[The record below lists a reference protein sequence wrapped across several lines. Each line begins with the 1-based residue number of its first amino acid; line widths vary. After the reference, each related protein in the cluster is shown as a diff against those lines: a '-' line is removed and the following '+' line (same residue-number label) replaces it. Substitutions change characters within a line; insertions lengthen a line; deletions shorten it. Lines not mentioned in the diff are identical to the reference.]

1 MGKEI
6 EPNLGYQLAQKLR
19 EIKRR
24 KSEHKDAMELLNAEV
39 DGLMEAIESA
49 QTAFEFAVTTS
60 EHPLHQGLATVA
72 DQLNAGAMDRG
83 GMTMRATVHRGGH
96 EA

>member
-1 MGKEI
+1 MPET

-39 DGLMEAIESA
+39 EGLMKRIESA
-49 QTAFEFAVTTS
+49 QTAFDFALGKS
-60 EHPLHQGLATVA
+60 EHPIHQVLAIVA
-72 DQLNAGAMDRG
+72 DEVNAGGLDTAD
-83 GMTMRATVHRGGH
+83 TQVRATVRRGGRDV
-96 EA
+96 

>member
-1 MGKEI
+1 MAKEI

-19 EIKRR
+19 ESKRR
-24 KSEHKDAMELLNAEV
+24 KTEHKDAMELLNIEV
-39 DGLMEAIESA
+39 EGLMEAIESA
-49 QTAFEFAVTTS
+49 KTEFEFAVTTS
-60 EHPLHQGLATVA
+60 KPPLHQVIATVA
-72 DQLNAGAMDRG
+72 DQVNAGAMDRG

>member
-1 MGKEI
+1 MAKT

-39 DGLMEAIESA
+39 EGLIEAIESA
-49 QTAFEFAVTTS
+49 QTAFDFAVTKR
-60 EHPLHQGLATVA
+60 EHHMHQVLATVA
-72 DQLNAGAMDRG
+72 DQVNVGILDTAD
-83 GMTMRATVHRGGH
+83 TTVRATVHRGGRI
-96 EA
+96 E

>member
-1 MGKEI
+1 MPEH

-24 KSEHKDAMELLNAEV
+24 KSEHKDAMELLNVEV
-39 DGLMEAIESA
+39 ESLIERIESA
-49 QTAFEFAVTTS
+49 QTAFDFALGKS
-60 EHPLHQGLATVA
+60 ERRIDQVLTMMA
-72 DQLNAGAMDRG
+72 DQVNAGVLDER
-83 GMTMRATVHRGGH
+83 TTQVRATVHRGGR

>member
-1 MGKEI
+1 MAEH

-39 DGLMEAIESA
+39 EGLMERIESA
-49 QTAFEFAVTTS
+49 QTAFDFALGKS
-60 EHPLHQGLATVA
+60 EHPIHQVLAIVA
-72 DQLNAGAMDRG
+72 DQVNAGALDQG
-83 GMTMRATVHRGGH
+83 ETQVRATVHRGGR
-96 EA
+96 ET